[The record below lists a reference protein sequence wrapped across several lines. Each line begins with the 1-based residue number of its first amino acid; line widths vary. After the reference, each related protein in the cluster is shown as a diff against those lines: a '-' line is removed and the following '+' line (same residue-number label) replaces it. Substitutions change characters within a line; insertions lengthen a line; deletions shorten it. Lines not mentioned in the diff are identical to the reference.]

1 MQLSTRGRYGLRA
14 MVELAQNF
22 ETGPVPL
29 HTIAERQGL
38 SVKYLHA
45 LLAILKRSG
54 LVRSLLGTGGGY
66 VLTRPPSQIRVSEVV
81 RTLEGSLALVR
92 CVEDRSFCDRT
103 ERCPVRPVWVGLSK
117 TVERTL
123 SELTLEDVSAGI
135 PENKTAAPMY
145 HI

>member
-22 ETGPVPL
+22 ETGSVPL
-29 HTIAERQGL
+29 HTIAEHQGL
-38 SVKYLHA
+38 SVKYLHS

-54 LVRSLLGTGGGY
+54 LVRSLRGTGGGY
-66 VLTRPPSQIRVSEVV
+66 VLTTAPSQIRVSEVV
-81 RTLEGSLALVR
+81 RILEGSLALVG
-92 CVEDRSFCDRT
+92 CVEDRNFCDRI
-103 ERCPVRPVWVGLSK
+103 ERCPVRQVWVDLSK

-123 SELTLEDVSAGI
+123 SELTLNDVVARM
-135 PENKTAAPMY
+135 PESGAAAPMY